1 MGLLCFLMLSTE
13 SVLLIALVELLDTA
27 TCLYVTLTA
36 SEERMALG
44 ANVDAQILLRGTG
57 LEGIAATAGHS
68 SLEELGMNTL
78 FHIYT
83 PHFPQE
89 LGWIQARSCRLG
101 YT

>member
-1 MGLLCFLMLSTE
+1 MIELLLCVT
-13 SVLLIALVELLDTA
+13 LVELLNTTTSCDIA
-27 TCLYVTLTA
+27 LTT

-44 ANVDAQILLRGTG
+44 ANIDAQILLRGTG

>member
-1 MGLLCFLMLSTE
+1 MLSIE

-27 TCLYVTLTA
+27 TCLNVTLTA

>member
-1 MGLLCFLMLSTE
+1 
-13 SVLLIALVELLDTA
+13 
-27 TCLYVTLTA
+27 
-36 SEERMALG
+36 
-44 ANVDAQILLRGTG
+44 
-57 LEGIAATAGHS
+57 
-68 SLEELGMNTL
+68 MNTL